1 MPVTAKK
8 TGFIC
13 QLIDCPD
20 RTPDCT
26 GPGERIVTVQN
37 FVKLAPGMDVPL
49 EGPVST
55 CAHCGRSGILHH
67 LDDGTAVV
75 VHVQTTELLSDGMVT
90 DPQDVCHPAK
100 A

>member
-1 MPVTAKK
+1 MVVVAKK

-37 FVKLAPGMDVPL
+37 FVKLAPGLDVPL

-55 CAHCGRSGILHH
+55 CRLCGRSGIEHRT
-67 LDDGTAVV
+67 DDGMLVV

-90 DPQDVCHPAK
+90 EPQDVCRPAK
-100 A
+100 G

>member
-1 MPVTAKK
+1 MPTAAKK

-20 RTPDCT
+20 RTPECT

-37 FVKLAPGMDVPL
+37 FARLAPGMDVPL
-49 EGPVST
+49 EGPVAT
-55 CAHCGRSGILHH
+55 CPHCGRSGIEH
-67 LDDGTAVV
+67 LTDDGSRVV

-90 DPQDVCHPAK
+90 EPQDICHTTK
-100 A
+100 S

>member
-1 MPVTAKK
+1 MVETVRK

-20 RTPDCT
+20 RTPECT

-49 EGPVST
+49 EGPVAV
-55 CAHCGRSGILHH
+55 CRHCGRSGIEHH
-67 LDDGTAVV
+67 TDDGSLYV
-75 VHVQTTELLSDGMVT
+75 VHVQTTELLADGMIT
-90 DPQDVCHPAK
+90 EPQDTCSVPK
-100 A
+100 G

>member
-1 MPVTAKK
+1 MVATLKK

-37 FVKLAPGMDVPL
+37 FVRLAPGMDVPL

-55 CAHCGRSGILHH
+55 CRLCGRSGIEHRT
-67 LDDGTAVV
+67 DDGTVVV

-90 DPQDVCHPAK
+90 EPQDVCRPSK
-100 A
+100 G